1 MSSAT
6 SGLSVQS
13 GKTRVKRA
21 SVLGAYARMLI
32 VAVGAVG
39 CSDGDTGRG
48 TCSDQQTVACMC
60 PGGSSGQRICR
71 GNTYGECICA
81 PAPPAGT
88 AGTTDFGNSD
98 AMVTTPPDAAVSDKP
113 DGQVEVDTTCG
124 EQESQAVID
133 EERPVDVIF
142 IIDNSGSMG
151 EEIVA
156 VERNINQNFAQ
167 IIEASGA
174 DFRVIM
180 LTDHGSDTYSV
191 CVDRPLAAE
200 SCSESTSPTG
210 VTMGAPANGDRF
222 FQLDINVQST
232 DSVCLMLA
240 HYEIDETAGPFPQT
254 GGEASPTGWHEWLR
268 EDALKVF
275 VEITDD
281 RLRCSVTT
289 PSGTYDFSS
298 FSDSLSDATQLSRE
312 VYRAIQA
319 LSAAQF
325 GTPQEPKFIWHSIVG
340 IGDNDPIDLP
350 YTHFDPP
357 RLEAQTQCSSA
368 VNVGSAYQMLSI
380 STAGL
385 RYPVCAADDGHGY
398 DSVFRAIAHEVV
410 RGSRVDCAFNIPTP
424 PPGKFVD
431 YDSVEVEYTPGDG
444 SAVQTFNRVMSAACD
459 DHSFY
464 YSDREIKLCNSAC
477 ERVRA
482 DQTAKVNVVFGCGPE
497 KILEPD
503 VPE

>member
-1 MSSAT
+1 MSSTT

-13 GKTRVKRA
+13 AKTRVKHATTRGVYVA
-21 SVLGAYARMLI
+21 TVVLAA
-32 VAVGAVG
+32 VAIG
-39 CSDGDTGRG
+39 CAEADAGRS
-48 TCSDQQTVACMC
+48 TCSGQQTAPCMC
-60 PGGSSGQRICR
+60 ANGMPGQRSCQGITF
-71 GNTYGECICA
+71 GDCICA
-81 PAPPAGT
+81 PAPPMGT
-88 AGTTDFGNSD
+88 AGTSDFGNSD
-98 AMVTTPPDAAVSDKP
+98 AMVTQTPDAMVIDKP

-151 EEIVA
+151 EEIEA

-180 LTDHGSDTYSV
+180 LTDHGSDSLSV

-200 SCSESTSPTG
+200 GCSVSTVPTG
-210 VTMGAPANGDRF
+210 VTMGAPANNERF

-232 DSVCLMLA
+232 DSVCLMIA
-240 HYEIDETAGPFPQT
+240 HYAIDETAGPFPQT
-254 GGEASPTGWHEWLR
+254 GREASPTGWHEWLR

-281 RLRCSVTT
+281 RLSCSVTT
-289 PSGTYDFSS
+289 ANGTYDLSS
-298 FSDSLSDATQLSRE
+298 FSDGLSDATRLARD
-312 VYRAIQA
+312 VYRAIQE
-319 LSAAQF
+319 LSQEQF

-340 IGDNDPIDLP
+340 IGDNDPVDLP

-357 RLEAQTQCSSA
+357 RLEPQTQCGSA

-385 RYPVCAADDGHGY
+385 RYPVCAADAGHGY

-431 YDSVEVEYTPGDG
+431 YDSVKVEYTPGDG
-444 SAVQTFNRVMSAACD
+444 SAVQTFSRVASAACD
-459 DHSFY
+459 DRSFY
-464 YSDREIKLCNSAC
+464 YGDREIKLCDSAC

-482 DQTAKVNVVFGCGPE
+482 DETAKINVVFGCGPE